1 MKNNKNIPLDTL
13 KEGNTLAPANEIE
26 QLHAQMQDM
35 QMEIDILKETINVLK
50 KDPGIDQSALKN
62 REKAVIVDALKDKYP
77 LPSLLKRVSLSK
89 SSYYYQKAVSR
100 QEDKY
105 NSIRRK
111 ITELFHENAGRYGY
125 RRIHGL
131 LKREGITLS
140 EKVVRRLM
148 QEECLEVKAKRR
160 RKYSS
165 YQGEISPSVPNVL
178 ERDFHADRPNEKWLT
193 DITEFALPA
202 GKVYLSPIV
211 DCFDG
216 MVPCWTIGTSPDAA
230 LVNRMLDQ
238 AISGLEKGERPLSIR
253 TGDAIIA
260 GRAGSAGWNRQGLNA
275 LCQRKDVPLTILPVK
290 DCLVV

>member
-1 MKNNKNIPLDTL
+1 
-13 KEGNTLAPANEIE
+13 
-26 QLHAQMQDM
+26 
-35 QMEIDILKETINVLK
+35 MEIDILKETINVLK

-62 REKAVIVDALKDKYP
+62 REKAVTVEILKYKYP

-89 SSYYYQKAVSR
+89 SSYYYRKAVLC

-105 NSIRRK
+105 SSIRRK
-111 ITELFHENAGRYGY
+111 ITELFHENVGRYGY
-125 RRIHGL
+125 RGIHGL

-148 QEECLEVKAKRR
+148 LEEGLWVKVKRR
-160 RKYSS
+160 RKCSS

-193 DITEFALPA
+193 EITEFALPT

-216 MVPCWTIGTSPDAA
+216 MVPCRTIGTSPDA
-230 LVNRMLDQ
+230 
-238 AISGLEKGERPLSIR
+238 P
-253 TGDAIIA
+253 
-260 GRAGSAGWNRQGLNA
+260 W
-275 LCQRKDVPLTILPVK
+275 
-290 DCLVV
+290 